1 MLIVCPSCL
10 SKNRVAED
18 RLDQQPVCGRCQSE
32 LLAPAPVALDEETF
46 DRYVS
51 ATELPVVVDFW
62 APWCGPCQVMAPH
75 LEQAA
80 RARPLLRFVKV
91 DSDQAPHLASRFG
104 IRGIPTLAVFL
115 NGREVARRS
124 GAVTSQQLLSWID
137 QALTAAGRPSRP
149 SAYN

>member
-10 SKNRVAED
+10 SKNRVTEG
-18 RLDQQPVCGRCQSE
+18 RLDEQPVCGRCQTE
-32 LLAPAPVALDEETF
+32 LLARAPVALNEETF

-75 LEQAA
+75 LEQVA
-80 RARPLLRFVKV
+80 RERPLLRFVKV
-91 DSDQAPHLASRFG
+91 DTDQAPHLASRFG

-124 GAVTSQQLLSWID
+124 GAVTSQQLLSWVD
-137 QALTAAGRPSRP
+137 QALTVAGWP
-149 SAYN
+149 SAYS

>member
-10 SKNRVAED
+10 SKNRVAEN
-18 RLDQQPVCGRCQSE
+18 RLDERPVCGRCQSE
-32 LLAPAPVALDEETF
+32 LLAPASVALSEETF

-80 RARPLLRFVKV
+80 RERPLLRFVKI
-91 DSDQAPHLASRFG
+91 DTDASPRLASRFG

-115 NGREVARRS
+115 KGREIARRS
-124 GAVTSQQLLSWID
+124 GAVTSEQLLSWVD
-137 QALTAAGRPSRP
+137 QALAAAGRPSAP
-149 SAYN
+149 G